1 MKRYIGTNVMGLRGP
16 IITAEDNIVDIA
28 VDTILKASEAGNFK
42 IDDRDVVG
50 LTESIVAKSMNNFAT
65 IDDITNDVKTKFNC
79 DEVAL
84 IHPIMS
90 RNRFAICLKGIARA
104 FKKVY
109 VLLSYPHDEVGNH
122 LCDPDELDNFD
133 INPYGEI
140 VEEKEF
146 KKCFPDTSH
155 IFTNVDYIEYYKEII
170 EKAGAEAVMLFGNNE
185 RNILKYTKNI
195 LVCSIH
201 TRIRTKEKLKNAGAE
216 KIFCLSEILNAPVNG
231 SGYNEK
237 YGILGS
243 NKSTENKIKL
253 FPRDCEKIVYAIQDK
268 ILEKTGKKIEVLVYG
283 DGAFKDPVGKIWELA
298 DPVVS
303 PAFTDGLKGTPN
315 EIKLKYIAD
324 NSFAGLK
331 GEKLEEAIK
340 EKIHNKGN
348 NLVGS
353 MESQGTT
360 PRQLTDLIGSLCDLT
375 SGSGDKGTPIVYI
388 KGYFDNFSEE

>member
-1 MKRYIGTNVMGLRGP
+1 MKRYIGTNVMGLRCP

-65 IDDITNDVKTKFNC
+65 IDDITNDAKNKFNC

-155 IFTNVDYIEYYKEII
+155 IFTKVDYIEYYKELI
-170 EKAGAEAVMLFGNNE
+170 EEAGAEAVMLFGNNE
-185 RNILKYTKNI
+185 RNVLKYTKNI

-216 KIFCLSEILNAPVNG
+216 KIFCLSEILNTPVNG

-237 YGILGS
+237 YGLLGS

-253 FPRDCEKIVYAIQDK
+253 FPRDCDNVVYAIQEK
-268 ILEKTGKKIEVLVYG
+268 IKEKTGKKIEVLVYG
-283 DGAFKDPVGKIWELA
+283 DGAFKDPIGKIWELA